1 MTIVENI
8 KNGEN
13 NKIIIINDENKN
25 ITYGRE

>member
-13 NKIIIINDENKN
+13 NKIIIINDKNKN
-25 ITYGRE
+25 ITYGRK